1 MMKRSTGILAAALA
15 LLPTLVMAGDFDGS
29 KPLICAPVSVFEC
42 IRGDECLAGMPE
54 DIDAPAFMRF
64 DFRKKQI
71 VGPKRASDILLQE
84 QTPER
89 LTLQGREG
97 AYAWTI
103 VIGAS
108 DGEMTATLATRNSAI
123 VMYGSCTPN

>member
-1 MMKRSTGILAAALA
+1 MMKMTTAILAAALA
-15 LLPTLVMAGDFDGS
+15 LPTLAMAGDFDGS
-29 KPLICAPVSVFEC
+29 KPLICAPVTVFEC

-71 VGPKRASDILLQE
+71 VGPKRSSDILLQE

-103 VIGAS
+103 VIGAGN
-108 DGEMTATLATRNSAI
+108 GEMTATLTTRNSAI

>member
-1 MMKRSTGILAAALA
+1 MMNMTKAFLAAALA
-15 LLPTLVMAGDFDGS
+15 LPMLAVAGDFDGS
-29 KPLICAPVSVFEC
+29 KPLICAPVTVFEC

-71 VGPKRASDILLQE
+71 VGPKRSSDILLQE

-103 VIGAS
+103 VIGAGN
-108 DGEMTATLATRNSAI
+108 GEMTATLATRNSAI
-123 VMYGSCTPN
+123 VMYGSCTPI